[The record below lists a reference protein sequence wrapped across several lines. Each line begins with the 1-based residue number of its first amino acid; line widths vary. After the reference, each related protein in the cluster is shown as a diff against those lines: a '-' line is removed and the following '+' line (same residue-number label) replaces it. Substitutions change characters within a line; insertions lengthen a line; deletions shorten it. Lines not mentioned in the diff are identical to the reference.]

1 MSSTALNGLLEYLY
15 GTLSADNMC
24 WVATHLMEQADKIK
38 GAELRPYTMDEINDR
53 LDKAEQ
59 DFDAGL
65 GRTASGLPIKHY
77 ALGNGLKHILVL
89 GGERGNDIINSQAIY
104 FLMSYLAQK
113 ISNENLDNLLASYT
127 FDFVPVL
134 NPEGYIITT
143 SAIDYFI
150 RSSTQNQADI
160 ESVDFDLIINLFQK
174 YVEAYSKCKD
184 ESWSPIHNSL
194 YSYQELFSGIDEK
207 CISKEYKDVMNQ
219 VGMLHQKHGL
229 PYETMC
235 NFVSNGNGIDL
246 LANKN
251 NERLFKDIDNA
262 MKVEQC
268 LYNNDVAFKN
278 VPISYP
284 SSKGCPS
291 KAKDKDGNTI
301 FELENENLALLN
313 YAKDLSKKDHS
324 IIFLVSSC
332 TSPKYINSK
341 NHLHYE
347 EGNMNPCGP
356 FIDQKNMID
365 HYINFIE
372 TFSKSF
378 EKIVQKDTIITIGTN
393 NH

>member
-1 MSSTALNGLLEYLY
+1 MDTKDYYAEIHGFSDKINTLTPFWSYNTLLNKISS
-15 GTLSADNMC
+15 
-24 WVATHLMEQADKIK
+24 LMEKYNIREENHISTYLPDDK
-38 GAELRPYTMDEINDR
+38 
-53 LDKAEQ
+53 
-59 DFDAGL
+59 DAGL

-77 ALGNGLKHILVL
+77 ALGNGFKHILVL

-160 ESVDFDLIINLFQK
+160 ESIDYDLIINLFKK
-174 YVEAYSKCKD
+174 YVEAYSKCSD
-184 ESWSPIHNSL
+184 ENWSPIHNSL
-194 YSYQELFSGIDEK
+194 YSYQELFSGIDEN

-219 VGMLHQKHGL
+219 VRMLHKKYGL

-235 NFVSNGNGIDL
+235 NFVSNGNGIDIL
-246 LANKN
+246 VNKN

-268 LYNNDVAFKN
+268 LYNNDVAFRN

-291 KAKDKDGNTI
+291 KGKDKDGNTI

-313 YAKDLSKKDHS
+313 YAKDLSNKDHS

-332 TSPKYINSK
+332 TNPKLINSK
-341 NHLHYE
+341 NYLHYE
-347 EGNMNPCGP
+347 EGQKNPCGP
-356 FIDQKNMID
+356 FIDRKNMIN
-365 HYINFIE
+365 HYISFIE
-372 TFSKSF
+372 TFSNSF
-378 EKIVQKDTIITIGTN
+378 EKIIQTDITITIKKS